1 MDPAAFFCFD
11 SWCYNLFM
19 PDSSTT
25 QARPSMRIDSLL
37 GGGPPTISFEFF
49 PPRTEAGFAQ
59 LFNTIKDLQPLKPSY
74 VSVTYGA
81 GGSTRQKT
89 VALVERIQRES
100 SILAMA
106 HLTCVGH
113 TAQEI
118 GAILDDLWN
127 AGVRNVLALRGDPPT
142 GPAGQFIA
150 TEGGFAYSSDLVK
163 FVRSRHDFCIGVAGY
178 PEGHP
183 QCLNRTRDLEMLK
196 LKIDNGGCFAVT
208 QLFFDNADFYRFR
221 DQARAMGIKAPIIAG
236 IMPILNVSQI
246 KRFISMCGAKIP
258 HPLLLKL
265 ESVEQDAEAV
275 YSTGI
280 EHSVAQC
287 RDLLA
292 NKVDGLHFYTLNKS
306 RATVEIVRALGA
318 QHAY

>member
-1 MDPAAFFCFD
+1 VID
-11 SWCYNLFM
+11 S
-19 PDSSTT
+19 
-25 QARPSMRIDSLL
+25 RIDKLL
-37 GGGPPTISFEFF
+37 GGGKPAISFEFF
-49 PPRTEAGFAQ
+49 PPKTEAGFGQ
-59 LFNTIKDLQPLKPSY
+59 LFTTIKDLHPLNPTY

-113 TAQEI
+113 TSQEI
-118 GAILDDLWN
+118 GSILDDLWN
-127 AGVRNVLALRGDPPT
+127 AGVRNVLALRGDPV
-142 GPAGQFIA
+142 GGAGGQFVA
-150 TEGGFAYSSDLVK
+150 TEGGFGFASDLVK
-163 FVRSRHDFCIGVAGY
+163 FVRGRHDFCVGVAGY

-196 LKIDNGGCFAVT
+196 LKIDNGGCFVVT

-246 KRFISMCGAKIP
+246 KRFVSMCGAKIP
-258 HPLLLKL
+258 HSLLQKL

-275 YSTGI
+275 YGTGI
-280 EHSVAQC
+280 EHSVNQC
-287 RDLLA
+287 RGLLA
-292 NKVDGLHFYTLNKS
+292 NGVDGLHFYTLNKS
-306 RATVEIVRALGA
+306 RATVDIVKSLGR
-318 QHAY
+318 